1 MMGRRGGLASITG
14 MSFFES
20 LARYF
25 DGRERE
31 SAPARFLP
39 SDQQA
44 GVLGAGLVFK
54 GEVSGEGDL
63 IIAGSFEGEINVTGT
78 VRVGEDAEV
87 EANIAAAMI
96 VIAGVVRGNVSANTH
111 VEMLSTGTLTGTVR
125 SGSLVAAEGA
135 SLRGDVWIER
145 PSRSSASSDPSFTAL
160 PTASRA

>member
-1 MMGRRGGLASITG
+1 MAA
-14 MSFFES
+14 MSFLGS

-31 SAPARFLP
+31 AAPTRFLE
-39 SDQQA
+39 SGFQT
-44 GVLGAGLVFK
+44 GVLAAGLAFK

-63 IIAGSFEGEINVTGT
+63 VIAGSFEGEINVTGT

-87 EANIAAAMI
+87 EANISAAMI

-111 VEMLSTGTLTGTVR
+111 VEMMATGTLTGTVR

-135 SLRGDVWIER
+135 SLRGEVWVER
-145 PSRSSASSDPSFTAL
+145 PARSSASSSEPSFSQL
-160 PTASRA
+160 PSASRA

>member
-1 MMGRRGGLASITG
+1 
-14 MSFFES
+14 MSFFGS

-31 SAPARFLP
+31 STPARFLEGDP
-39 SDQQA
+39 SS

-63 IIAGSFEGEINVTGT
+63 FIAGSFEGEINVTGT
-78 VRVGEDAEV
+78 VRVGDDAEV
-87 EANIAAAMI
+87 EANISAAMI
-96 VIAGVVRGNVSANTH
+96 VIAGVVRGNVSASTH
-111 VEMLSTGTLTGTVR
+111 VEMLPSGTLTGTVR

-135 SLRGDVWIER
+135 SLRGEVWVDR
-145 PSRSSASSDPSFTAL
+145 PTRGGSAEPSLTAL